1 LTIVRADEGGSGQA
15 LRSGDRHYRAYVG
28 PPGDYDLIGGLQFTL
43 LFQAGLRETHR
54 LLDLGCGSLRGGR
67 LFIPYLRP
75 GHYYGV
81 EPNEWLVQEGIANE
95 LGGEVLSVKRPTF
108 SAIDDFSM
116 GSLGVQFDFVMAHS
130 ILTHTFPDLAVTAF
144 SGIRD
149 SLNDAGLLIA
159 TFRER
164 GDPQPGSGW
173 SYPKPVPYAW
183 PDFRALAEGA
193 GLQIRRLS
201 WPHPRAV
208 WFVGAL
214 EQGRVEE
221 AVDRIDA
228 AEKPLL

>member
-1 LTIVRADEGGSGQA
+1 MNGEPAEEGASGQA

-81 EPNEWLVQEGIANE
+81 EPNEWLVREGIANE
-95 LGGEVLSVKRPTF
+95 LGGDVLSVKRPTF
-108 SAIDDFSM
+108 SAIDDFSL
-116 GSLGVQFDFVMAHS
+116 GSLGVKFDFVMAHS
-130 ILTHTFPDLAVTAF
+130 IVTHTFPDLAVVAF

-149 SLNDAGLLIA
+149 CLDEDGLLLA

-164 GDPQPGSGW
+164 GEPVPGSGW
-173 SYPKPVPYAW
+173 RYPKPVPYAW
-183 PDFRALAEGA
+183 PDFSALAEEG
-193 GLQIRRLS
+193 GLHIRRLS
-201 WPHPRAV
+201 FHHPRAV

-214 EQGRVEE
+214 DEGR
-221 AVDRIDA
+221 ADA
-228 AEKPLL
+228 AVARIEAG